1 MRFLLRSLILLL
13 LILWVGGSMF
23 FPIVAASAFSVL
35 PIHQAGL
42 VVGKSLK
49 TLQIEGLVA
58 GILLFSLLAV
68 AQRLRAFSRN
78 LVAPMVLVVAMLGLT
93 AFSQFSIIPRMDND
107 MVDAGGMIET
117 VPANNPYRQ
126 DFNRLHKESVNVFS
140 AVLIGGILASVS
152 VAWAAAPGTNV
163 TQQP

>member
-1 MRFLLRSLILLL
+1 MRFLLRSLVLLL
-13 LILWVGGSMF
+13 LILWVGGFMF
-23 FPIVAASAFSVL
+23 FPVVAASAFSVL

-49 TLQIEGLVA
+49 ILQIEGLVA
-58 GILLFSLLAV
+58 GILLFALLAI

-107 MVDAGGMIET
+107 MVDAGGMIEA
-117 VPANNPYRQ
+117 VPATNPYRQ
-126 DFNRLHKESVNVFS
+126 DFNRLHHESVHVFGV
-140 AVLIGGILASVS
+140 VLIGGILATLA
-152 VAWAAAPGTNV
+152 VAWAAAPGTAAKP
-163 TQQP
+163 QP

>member
-1 MRFLLRSLILLL
+1 
-13 LILWVGGSMF
+13 
-23 FPIVAASAFSVL
+23 
-35 PIHQAGL
+35 
-42 VVGKSLK
+42 
-49 TLQIEGLVA
+49 
-58 GILLFSLLAV
+58 
-68 AQRLRAFSRN
+68 
-78 LVAPMVLVVAMLGLT
+78 
-93 AFSQFSIIPRMDND
+93 MDND